1 MAFRHPDIYRGRGL
15 LLGLAKTRR
24 TFHPTTAFV
33 ESYLDSNLAALPEML
48 AKTGDQLFG
57 LDFKSLAYPQNYRPA
72 HFQSS
77 ASAGR

>member
-1 MAFRHPDIYRGRGL
+1 MAFRHPDIYSGRGL
-15 LLGLAKTRR
+15 LLRLAKTRR

-57 LDFKSLAYPQNYRPA
+57 LDFKSLAYP
-72 HFQSS
+72 H
-77 ASAGR
+77 